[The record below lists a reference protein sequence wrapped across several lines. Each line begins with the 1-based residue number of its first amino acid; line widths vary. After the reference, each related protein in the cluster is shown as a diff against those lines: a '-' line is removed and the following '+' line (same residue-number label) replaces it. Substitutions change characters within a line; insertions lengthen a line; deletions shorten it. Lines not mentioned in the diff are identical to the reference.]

1 MSFPWKGRTC
11 ANQHFWGGSKIGA
24 KKAGMDLLLGYEGE
38 WIWEIRNLCEN
49 PRRDLTSKRGS
60 PNPHHKSQGWWLVRV
75 CWALRCTCCWVF
87 KRSPGNS
94 NDPLKVVC
102 RSGDGLNKSHKW
114 NSLFTFGISGA
125 VRWDPKDKVWLWRQ
139 QLFSHSW
146 RGPLPSQD
154 MLLRLWKQLHTP
166 PLPSID
172 TGGLTAR
179 SRWRRCQRPSGNWPC
194 SWRHCQGRQGVPGWR
209 RWCPGGSSLVPLAKQ
224 PPTPAT

>member
-1 MSFPWKGRTC
+1 MKMRWGPLVTVFVLHLH
-11 ANQHFWGGSKIGA
+11 QHYQTDIYRVMFEENCEKLFCDVVITKWVFHGKVELVPTNISGEGSEIGA
-24 KKAGMDLLLGYEGE
+24 KKAGMNLLDEGE

-139 QLFSHSW
+139 QLFSHRW
-146 RGPLPSQD
+146 RGPLPSKD
-154 MLLRLWKQLHTP
+154 MLLRFWK
-166 PLPSID
+166 
-172 TGGLTAR
+172 
-179 SRWRRCQRPSGNWPC
+179 
-194 SWRHCQGRQGVPGWR
+194 
-209 RWCPGGSSLVPLAKQ
+209 
-224 PPTPAT
+224 